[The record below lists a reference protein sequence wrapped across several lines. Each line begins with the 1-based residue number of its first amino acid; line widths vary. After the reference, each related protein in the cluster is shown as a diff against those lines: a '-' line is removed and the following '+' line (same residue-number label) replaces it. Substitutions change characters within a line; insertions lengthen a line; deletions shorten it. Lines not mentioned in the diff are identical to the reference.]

1 MNNNVKLNVSLDKT
15 TAMTCDGCGHEVF
28 QEGMML
34 RKVSK
39 FLTGNP
45 QDGLVPIPVFMCTK
59 CGHVN
64 QEFLPKELQTKINDS
79 I

>member
-1 MNNNVKLNVSLDKT
+1 MQAPKLNVSLDKT
-15 TAMTCDGCGHEVF
+15 VAMTCDECGHEVF

-39 FLTGNP
+39 FLTGNA
-45 QDGLVPIPVFMCTK
+45 QDGLVPIPVFQCTK

-64 QEFLPKELQTKINDS
+64 QEFLPKELQTKD
-79 I
+79 

>member
-1 MNNNVKLNVSLDKT
+1 MQAPKLNVSLDKT
-15 TAMTCDGCGHEVF
+15 VAMTCDECGHEVF

-45 QDGLVPIPVFMCTK
+45 QDGLVPIPVFQCTK

-64 QEFLPKELQTKINDS
+64 QEFLPKELQTKD
-79 I
+79 

>member
-1 MNNNVKLNVSLDKT
+1 
-15 TAMTCDGCGHEVF
+15 MTCDECGHEVF

-45 QDGLVPIPVFMCTK
+45 QDGLVPIPIFMCSK
-59 CGHVN
+59 CGGVN
-64 QEFLPKELQTKINDS
+64 QEFLPKELQAKN
-79 I
+79 